1 MPLTFDGQVIDG
13 IRCFAPDIA
22 SAHDSYPSEGFDV
35 TVEVE
40 ETSFWCRSRNRLVV
54 SLMERY
60 APRHPSPRVLEL
72 GCGTGTVLNALRRL
86 PGVDLTGSEIY
97 LSGLRHA
104 QRRLPEVKF
113 IQLDA
118 TVMPFVDEF
127 DVVGA
132 FDVLEHIPDD
142 ERVMRNVY
150 AALRCGGVFLVTVP
164 QYQWMWSELDE
175 LVKHQ
180 RRYGRAELVARLERA
195 GFEVEYSGSFVSAL
209 FPLMAA
215 KRLLSKRSARENTRE
230 AFAEHVQL
238 PPTLNRIFDRVMR
251 VDEALVRGGVSLPF
265 GGSVVAVARKRCD

>member
-22 SAHDSYPSEGFDV
+22 AAHDSYPSEGFDV

-40 ETSFWCRSRNRLVV
+40 ETSFWCRSRNRLVL
-54 SLMERY
+54 SLMQRY
-60 APRHPSPRVLEL
+60 APRRPSTRVLEL
-72 GCGTGTVLNALRRL
+72 GCGTGTVLSALRTL

-142 ERVMRNVY
+142 EAVIANVY
-150 AALRCGGVFLVTVP
+150 RALTCDGVFLVTVP

-180 RRYGRAELVARLERA
+180 RRYAREQLVSRLERA
-195 GFEVEYSGSFVSAL
+195 GFAVEYSGSFVSAL

-215 KRLLSKRSARENTRE
+215 KRLMSRKKARENTRE

-238 PPTLNRIFDRVMR
+238 SPGVNRIFDRVMR
-251 VDEALVRGGVSLPF
+251 VDEALIERGISLPF